1 MSKSIKDTPEQA
13 EFRAYC
19 KEWLA
24 DNVPAKPDFRLPQTS
39 LEIMTTEQLD
49 YLVAWEKAAYDAG
62 LVGCDYPKEYGGGGR
77 TGCQRIAN
85 QEMKSL
91 ETPFLPNY
99 IGLGMAAP
107 TILYHASE
115 ELKTRLLPRLLSGED
130 IWCQGFSEPGAGSD
144 LSSVKCSA
152 ERKGD
157 KWIINGHKVWTTIAH
172 FAEWMILLAR
182 SDKNDRYNGLSYF
195 VVPIRENLDKGVE
208 VRPLIKMTGE
218 TGFNE
223 VIFTDVEV
231 PDAYRLD
238 EVGAGWKVAMT
249 TLTHERGA
257 GPMVTPASGKSADS
271 SDKPSGAYALIDL
284 AKQTVKYG
292 KSAADDPMTR
302 EKIMQLVVRQEAIKQ
317 AARLSYVKPLIEN
330 PARVGLANKLVRTE
344 MKQASSELGWEIE
357 GMAGS
362 LYIDDPL
369 APNGG
374 QNALTY
380 MNSFGGTIAGG
391 TSEVQKNILG
401 ERVLGLAK
409 SK

>member
-1 MSKSIKDTPEQA
+1 MSKTALKDSPEQA

-19 KEWLA
+19 KDWLA

-39 LEIMTTEQLD
+39 LEIMTTDQLD
-49 YLVAWEKAAYDAG
+49 YLCAWEKAAYDAG
-62 LVGCDYPKEYGGGGR
+62 LVGCDYPKAYGGGGR
-77 TGCQRIAN
+77 EGCQRIAN

-91 ETPFLPNY
+91 DTPFLPNY

-152 ERKGD
+152 EKRGD
-157 KWIINGHKVWTTIAH
+157 KWILNGHKVWTTIAH
-172 FAEWMILLAR
+172 FAEWMIILTR
-182 SDKNDRYNGLSYF
+182 TDKDRYNGLTYF

-257 GPMVTPASGKSADS
+257 GPMVTPASGKSSDS
-271 SDKPSGAYALIDL
+271 SAKPSGAYALIDL
-284 AKQTVKYG
+284 AKNTVKNG
-292 KSAADDPMTR
+292 KTVADDALMR
-302 EKIMQLVVRQEAIKQ
+302 DKIMQLVVQQEGIKQ
-317 AARLSYVKPLIEN
+317 AARLSRVKPLIEN
-330 PARVGLANKLVRTE
+330 PSRVGLSAKLVRTE
-344 MKQASSELGWEIE
+344 MKQASSELAWEIE
-357 GMAGS
+357 GAAGS
-362 LYIDDPL
+362 LYINDEL

-374 QNALTY
+374 QNSLTY

-391 TSEVQKNILG
+391 TSEVQRNILG

-409 SK
+409 TK